1 MTFEIGHL
9 TFQPA
14 AVAPIAPSRPSA
26 PVAEPTPAAAE
37 SGLEPVFG
45 VDASDV
51 IPASPPPEVLAEVDA
66 AWERAAELAA
76 QNRELHF
83 THDELSGRTI
93 IEVRTLDG
101 EVLRTIPPSKMLDVM
116 SGGEF

>member
-14 AVAPIAPSRPSA
+14 APAPIAPLRPSA
-26 PVAEPTPAAAE
+26 PGAEPTVPATT
-37 SGLEPVFG
+37 PVPVPG

-51 IPASPPPEVLAEVDA
+51 IPARPPEEVLAAVDA

-83 THDELSGRTI
+83 KRDEESGRTI

-116 SGGEF
+116 SGGEY

>member
-9 TFQPA
+9 TFQTAAPA
-14 AVAPIAPSRPSA
+14 PPVPVRPSA
-26 PVAEPTPAAAE
+26 PVAEPVPAPAAP
-37 SGLEPVFG
+37 EPVFG

-83 THDELSGRTI
+83 KRDEVSGRTI
-93 IEVRTLDG
+93 IEVRTLEG

-116 SGGEF
+116 SGGEY

>member
-14 AVAPIAPSRPSA
+14 AAAPIAPVRPSA
-26 PVAEPTPAAAE
+26 TAAATRDVADA
-37 SGLEPVFG
+37 GPEPVFG

-51 IPASPPPEVLAEVDA
+51 IPASPPAEVLAEVDA
-66 AWERAAELAA
+66 AWERTSELAA

-83 THDELSGRTI
+83 ERDELSGRTI

-116 SGGEF
+116 SGAEF

>member
-1 MTFEIGHL
+1 MPFEIGHL
-9 TFQPA
+9 TSQTAAPA
-14 AVAPIAPSRPSA
+14 PTAPARLSA
-26 PVAEPTPAAAE
+26 PPATAPATP
-37 SGLEPVFG
+37 EPVFG

-51 IPASPPPEVLAEVDA
+51 IPASPPPAVLAEVDA

-83 THDELSGRTI
+83 KRDEVSGRTI

>member
-1 MTFEIGHL
+1 MTLEIGQL
-9 TFQPA
+9 TFQTAAPAPTAPGRSSAPA
-14 AVAPIAPSRPSA
+14 AEPDPAVAA
-26 PVAEPTPAAAE
+26 
-37 SGLEPVFG
+37 PVFG

-83 THDELSGRTI
+83 TRDERTGRTI